1 MIGAVPNMKRKT
13 ISYKTAIIF
22 SIPSLTAVYLT
33 RSYLLG
39 AIPDNLLEIG
49 SYTLT
54 KDIGLLLF
62 FAVIMIIDAI
72 SMINQ
77 RKIVDPVYDEKQ
89 HFNYPM
95 IIAEGLVIGT
105 LTGLVGAGGG
115 FLIIPALV
123 VFAKLPMK
131 MAVGTSLLI
140 IAIKSLVGFLGDIQT
155 GQLIDWSFMLLFSA
169 VTISGI
175 LIGTWLNKYVDG
187 KKLKGAFGW
196 FVLLMGIFIIIE
208 ELFFEI

>member
-1 MIGAVPNMKRKT
+1 
-13 ISYKTAIIF
+13 
-22 SIPSLTAVYLT
+22 
-33 RSYLLG
+33 
-39 AIPDNLLEIG
+39 
-49 SYTLT
+49 
-54 KDIGLLLF
+54 
-62 FAVIMIIDAI
+62 
-72 SMINQ
+72 
-77 RKIVDPVYDEKQ
+77 
-89 HFNYPM
+89 
-95 IIAEGLVIGT
+95 
-105 LTGLVGAGGG
+105 
-115 FLIIPALV
+115 
-123 VFAKLPMK
+123 